1 MTPRH
6 RKFGYPAMGFFWSI
20 WCLDTDRVSNI
31 NKMVPFQ
38 TPPGKIRKI
47 LLAGCSDT
55 LSPSIGCG
63 RMSRVGLLAVR
74 ESRDRTSE
82 CVTILNC
89 VRIRPPPNIADLAWF
104 PPQFWAGFSRKFERL
119 GRGRANLGGGGY
131 NFKTGWPAVNL
142 SLGHA
147 QVDTEVKRIPASPYY
162 ILLCYYH
169 YDRNYYIM
177 FWKKVLCYN
186 ILSFFCYLLLGSYVI
201 SIRNNVKKRKTLLL
215 TNTECAYG
223 PPATRPASTVP
234 ASVYRPVQANNLS
247 HSMQIAIVG

>member
-47 LLAGCSDT
+47 LLTGCSDT

-89 VRIRPPPNIADLAWF
+89 VRIRPPPNIAQIWPDFRPNFEPVSPGSLNVLAAEEPTW
-104 PPQFWAGFSRKFERL
+104 
-119 GRGRANLGGGGY
+119 GGGGY

-147 QVDTEVKRIPASPYY
+147 QVDTEVKRIPASPYD
-162 ILLCYYH
+162 ILWCYYH

-177 FWKKVLCYN
+177 F
-186 ILSFFCYLLLGSYVI
+186 
-201 SIRNNVKKRKTLLL
+201 
-215 TNTECAYG
+215 
-223 PPATRPASTVP
+223 
-234 ASVYRPVQANNLS
+234 
-247 HSMQIAIVG
+247 